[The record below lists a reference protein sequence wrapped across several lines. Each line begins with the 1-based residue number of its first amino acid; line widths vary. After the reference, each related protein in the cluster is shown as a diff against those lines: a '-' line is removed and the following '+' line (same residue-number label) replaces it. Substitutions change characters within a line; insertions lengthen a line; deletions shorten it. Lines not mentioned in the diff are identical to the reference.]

1 MHLDAEISRM
11 GRNLVFTRGPHEQR
25 EALQAL
31 WLNGSPE
38 ALKMMAQSLKSP
50 KVQIKDEIL
59 GYLSFR
65 DLEVVYKTLVTVLDE
80 ADDDVRSDLLEIID
94 KLDLKVRYIE
104 KIKRLRDDTARYGLL
119 ALMIRF
125 VGKLRDREVM
135 DELGHLI
142 DIEADEIRL
151 ALIDALE
158 LAETGTCPDYI
169 FDSMKLFS
177 PTVSGRALDLIAD
190 LQDTSS
196 VPSILSMLSEA
207 DESTRDKIFS
217 VLKQFDYQ
225 DLVKTVKNT
234 LVESGG
240 VPDLDLF
247 RGWVM
252 FLEIIGK
259 QDKAV
264 VIRKTVG
271 LEPVKK
277 IDETTEAKK
286 ILAFEVS
293 CVSGCVVLGLN
304 GKLSM
309 HSLPGFKR
317 TLTFIIKNG
326 YTRIILQCG
335 YLLSID
341 HHSIAFL
348 EQTNKRLRQE
358 LGGIKYLHFH
368 ALNEFQRQTL
378 MPSAELYKDMTTAIN
393 SFTGIEAPSVLKI
406 DETLFPADTPLEV
419 TYWQGKLEK
428 IRAATVRDYNEKNM
442 TLSWEVLDDQDI
454 FTEFVNDKVHIA
466 FERDRDLFESKTK
479 VISQDPIIEPYVKL
493 LSPRIAR
500 HIDRRRYVRVAC
512 RLLVIFQ
519 KLDAKN
525 TVQPTEYPGVC
536 LKISETEMVIMTPV
550 PLIEDNRIVVR
561 VNPADLTVG
570 KIVCR
575 VNKITEYI
583 QQKKRFYEYCLAYV
597 QARDCDRSVIKTF
610 VYNRLADDI

>member
-11 GRNLVFTRGPHEQR
+11 GRNLVFSRGPHEQR